1 MALAQ
6 ECDAARRVIVMPV
19 SFTSEINPVTLLALG
34 TALTAVIRFWLY
46 SSHVAEEARKDAE
59 ACMKCAQEAHQKME
73 LLQAAIH
80 AREVMQAERLVSRE
94 VLREVENR
102 LAESIERLGDRLDN
116 LFREMAT
123 LPRDRT

>member
-1 MALAQ
+1 
-6 ECDAARRVIVMPV
+6 VIVMPV
-19 SFTSEINPVTLLALG
+19 SFTSEVNPVTLVAVG
-34 TALTAVIRFWLY
+34 TALVTVIRFWLY
-46 SSHVAEEARKDAE
+46 SSHVAGEARKEAE
-59 ACMKCAQEAHQKME
+59 ACFKCAQDAHHKIE

-116 LFREMAT
+116 LFREVVT
-123 LPRDRT
+123 LRRDRA